1 MLSWNLGGGKSVHVA
16 GMALGG
22 FHGANMRFLWV
33 MLTLSLGRRGGQSWD
48 SLYLKVCPSEIREH
62 ADLGMV
68 VKFLHTGKLGCSM
81 AQDELR
87 GNKLSISLLSFA
99 IFSSQMYALL

>member
-1 MLSWNLGGGKSVHVA
+1 MEFGGWKKRA
-16 GMALGG
+16 C
-22 FHGANMRFLWV
+22 
-33 MLTLSLGRRGGQSWD
+33 SWD
-48 SLYLKVCPSEIREH
+48 GSRGISWSKHEVFMGNAHLVLRKERWAVLGQFIPKGPSEIREH

-68 VKFLHTGKLGCSM
+68 VKFLHTGKFGCSM

-87 GNKLSISLLSFA
+87 GNKLSVSLLSFA